1 MKEVKQNTLVSW
13 FSTLYIFMVI
23 TRALFTVTE
32 CAINSLVILATMTYL
47 KEKRGSYGS
56 YFVWSYIGASV
67 SLFAVG
73 LLAWHFTLNIC
84 GVIGDG
90 YYIAFVWA
98 AAGTMLCSFALPWF
112 KCEYLQ
118 HRVMNWTDVKCV
130 LSDIHYVSLL
140 SLCLFL
146 GSCCTFQMCW
156 QFWYIT

>member
-1 MKEVKQNTLVSW
+1 
-13 FSTLYIFMVI
+13 MVI

-118 HRVMNWTDVKCV
+118 HRVINWTEVKCV